1 MAENGK
7 KGTLIGLIF
16 KVLIVLAIG
25 ACIGYFVAVNYSIAP
40 SDEIA
45 VVENTTEPEEVIATG
60 GEKNVTAS
68 GIKFDLVQGKISNF
82 DLSYL
87 KIENKKENKI
97 YSPLSIKYTLKMLE
111 EGAGGN
117 SRKQIADVTGD
128 NKKKTY
134 TNSKNLALANAFFI
148 RDTYQDAVKDGFIN
162 LLKTKYKAEVNF
174 DSFKDATA
182 INKFVKENTLE
193 LIPEITDDDTVQEL
207 NFALVNALGIDM
219 QWNEKFLTGLEEDD
233 TFHSTTFS
241 HLLVPKDMRTEENHF
256 GYINVMS
263 EEALERGE
271 FNLESGENKYV
282 SGMDIK
288 AVICNYDVVNEIGKE
303 NIKNTITKEFTNY
316 MKGEPF
322 DEEHAFPGYEEQMN
336 SDEEINKYLTEEYLP
351 AYFDAIEKN
360 YHNLDFTTEFS
371 VYDDEDV
378 VAFGKDLKEYDGT
391 QLEYVGIM
399 PKKEN
404 IADFVKGITP
414 EKMNEYVEGLKSVD
428 DYKNFE
434 EGYVTII
441 EGYIPKF
448 EFEYELDLM
457 EDLKEQNITD
467 VFESGKADLSNM
479 VDDKTAFI
487 GTAVHKA
494 NIEFTEDGIK
504 AAAATMA
511 GGLGAGDP
519 FEYFYEV
526 PVKKIDVTFDNPYMF
541 IIRDKDTGDV
551 WFTGTVYEPL
561 GNDEDNSPNKIF
573 SY

>member
-1 MAENGK
+1 MI
-7 KGTLIGLIF
+7 L
-16 KVLIVLAIG
+16 LAVG
-25 ACIGYFVAVNYSIAP
+25 ACVGYFVAVNYSIAP
-40 SDEIA
+40 SDETA

-68 GIKFDLVQGKISNF
+68 GIKFDLIQGKISNF

-128 NKKKTY
+128 YTQKTY

-182 INKFVKENTLE
+182 INKFVEENTLE

-219 QWNEKFLTGLEEDD
+219 EWNEKFLTGLEEGD

-241 HLLVPKDMRTEENHF
+241 HLLVQKDMRTEENQF

-303 NIKNTITKEFTNY
+303 KFKNTITKEFTNY

-378 VAFGKDLKEYDGT
+378 VAFGKDLKEYVGT
-391 QLEYVGIM
+391 QLEDVGIM

-404 IADFVKGITP
+404 LADFVKGITP

-561 GNDEDNSPNKIF
+561 GYDEDNSPNKMF

>member
-1 MAENGK
+1 MAGNGK

-16 KVLIVLAIG
+16 KVLILLAVG
-25 ACIGYFVAVNYSIAP
+25 ACVGYFVAVNYSIAP
-40 SDEIA
+40 SDETA

-60 GEKNVTAS
+60 GEKNVTAT
-68 GIKFDLVQGKISNF
+68 GIKFDLIQGKISNF

-128 NKKKTY
+128 YTQKTY

-148 RDTYQDAVKDGFIN
+148 RDTYQDAVKDGFVN

-182 INKFVKENTLE
+182 INKFVEENTLE

-219 QWNEKFLTGLEEDD
+219 EWNEKFLTGMEEGD

-241 HLLVPKDMRTEENHF
+241 HLLVQKDMRTEENQF

-378 VAFGKDLKEYDGT
+378 VSFGKDLKEYDGT

-404 IADFVKGITP
+404 LADFVKGITS

-448 EFEYELDLM
+448 DFEYELDLM

-479 VDDKTAFI
+479 VDDKNAFI

-561 GNDEDNSPNKIF
+561 GYDEDNSPNKMF

>member
-40 SDEIA
+40 SDETA

-128 NKKKTY
+128 YTQKTY

-182 INKFVKENTLE
+182 INKFVKENTLD
-193 LIPEITDDDTVQEL
+193 LIPEITDDETVQEL

-404 IADFVKGITP
+404 LADFVKGITP

-457 EDLKEQNITD
+457 EDLKAQHITD

-561 GNDEDNSPNKIF
+561 GYDEDNSPNKIF

>member
-40 SDEIA
+40 SDETA

-128 NKKKTY
+128 YTQKTY

-241 HLLVPKDMRTEENHF
+241 HLLVQKDMRTEENQF

-288 AVICNYDVVNEIGKE
+288 AVICNYDVVNEIGRE

-467 VFESGKADLSNM
+467 VFEPGKADLSNM

-561 GNDEDNSPNKIF
+561 GYDEDNSPNKIF

>member
-7 KGTLIGLIF
+7 KGTLIGLIL
-16 KVLIVLAIG
+16 KVFIVLAIG

-40 SDEIA
+40 SNDVETA
-45 VVENTTEPEEVIATG
+45 NVENTEDEVVATG

-68 GIKFDLVQGKISNF
+68 GIKFDLEQGKISNF

-87 KIENKKENKI
+87 KIENEKKNKI

-111 EGAGGN
+111 EGANGN
-117 SRKQIADVTGD
+117 SQKQISDVTGD
-128 NKKKTY
+128 YTQKTY

-148 RDTYQDAVKDGFIN
+148 RDTYKDAVKGEFID
-162 LLKTKYKAEVNF
+162 LLKDKYKAEVNF

-193 LIPEITDDDTVQEL
+193 LIPEITDDNTVQQL

-219 QWNEKFLTGLEEDD
+219 RWNEKFLTGLEEDD
-233 TFHSTTFS
+233 TFHSTVFY
-241 HLLVPKDMRTEENHF
+241 HLQVPKAQRDEELDR
-256 GYINVMS
+256 YISVMS
-263 EEALERGE
+263 EETLRSHD
-271 FNLESGENKYV
+271 FNLDSKDVSKV
-282 SGMDIK
+282 SGMNIE
-288 AVICNYDVVNEIGKE
+288 AVICNYDVVSEIGKD
-303 NIKNTITKEFTNY
+303 NIKNTITKEYTNY
-316 MKGEPF
+316 QKGEAY
-322 DEEHAFPGYEEQMN
+322 DEEHAFPGYEEKGQ
-336 SDEEINKYLTEEYLP
+336 SDEEINKYLEEEYFP
-351 AYFDAIEKN
+351 YYFEQIEKN
-360 YHNLDFTTEFS
+360 YHNVDFTTEFS

-391 QLEYVGIM
+391 TLEYVGIM

-404 IADFVKGITP
+404 LADFVDNLTS
-414 EKMNEYVEGLKSVD
+414 EKMNEYVGGLKSVK
-428 DYKNFE
+428 DYNEFE
-434 EGYVTII
+434 EGYITII
-441 EGYIPKF
+441 KGFIPKF
-448 EFEYELDLM
+448 NFDYELKLM
-457 EDLKEQNITD
+457 DDLKLQNITD
-467 VFESGKADLSNM
+467 VFDPEKADLSNM
-479 VDDKTAFI
+479 VDDDSAYI

-511 GGLGAGDP
+511 GGLGAGEP
-519 FEYFYEV
+519 FEYFFDA

-561 GNDEDNSPNKIF
+561 GYDEDNSPNKMF